1 MVGRVY
7 IAQHNTKRDHKRLQ
21 EGFKSGPQQT
31 STRNSEQT
39 WLRGPRGITLNTP
52 GTLQPASCCVAVL
65 ALWRG
70 LPRALRHSWY
80 PKKEPCCKHAGP
92 ANPKRKSDLPRAPS
106 PQGPS
111 KMQSFRVLRSAL
123 CALCSDICA
132 LCSMLCVMFFDL
144 CALCSV
150 L

>member
-52 GTLQPASCCVAVL
+52 
-65 ALWRG
+65 
-70 LPRALRHSWY
+70 
-80 PKKEPCCKHAGP
+80 
-92 ANPKRKSDLPRAPS
+92 
-106 PQGPS
+106 
-111 KMQSFRVLRSAL
+111 
-123 CALCSDICA
+123 
-132 LCSMLCVMFFDL
+132 
-144 CALCSV
+144 
-150 L
+150 